1 MKWLLLPRMTDSI
14 ITSLIGANISKAHWV
29 IDQRRTCSNQPYA
42 IKGLLGWVILG
53 PMSSTTKT
61 NEESKVNRI
70 FSNKIIHY
78 SFKQMFDNEYT
89 DTVSTRRAMSEIDK
103 EALNYMTSLMC
114 LVNGHYQIDKGYAE
128 IVPRQEQNKIGE
140 NVCYLPHTGV
150 LKHQYASKLGMVFDG
165 AAIYKGMSLKTTK
178 HWI

>member
-1 MKWLLLPRMTDSI
+1 MSPTAKTTEDLKVNCTY
-14 ITSLIGANISKAHWV
+14 
-29 IDQRRTCSNQPYA
+29 SNQE
-42 IKGLLGWVILG
+42 IRDSL
-53 PMSSTTKT
+53 
-61 NEESKVNRI
+61 E
-70 FSNKIIHY
+70 
-78 SFKQMFDNEYT
+78 QMFNNEFK
-89 DTVSTRRAMSEIDK
+89 DTTSTIRTMSEIDK
-103 EALNYMTSLMC
+103 EALIYMTSSMC